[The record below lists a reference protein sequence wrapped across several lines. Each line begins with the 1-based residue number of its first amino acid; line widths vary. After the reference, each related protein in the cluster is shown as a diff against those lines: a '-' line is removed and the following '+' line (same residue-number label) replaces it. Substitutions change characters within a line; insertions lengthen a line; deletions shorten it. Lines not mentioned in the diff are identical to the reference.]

1 LVDFLWLIPAAPC
14 AAAIINGVFGKKMG
28 KATAAVAI
36 TAVAIAFLL
45 ALDVFA
51 GVAGAGPEAKQP
63 IADGAWYQWI
73 VSGNFAVQAGYY
85 IDPLASVMLIVVTS
99 VALLVHIYSVGYMA
113 DDESFWRFFCYLP
126 LFTFAMLLLVLS
138 NNFLQLFL
146 GWEGVGLCSY
156 LLIGFWYNRPSAT
169 AAAMKAFIVNR
180 VGDFGFTI
188 GIILIWLTFGSI
200 QYSDVFA
207 KASAGTVGV
216 GLLTLITLL
225 LFVGACGKSA
235 QIPLFTWLPDAMEGP
250 TPVSALIHA
259 ATMVT
264 AGVYMVARMYP
275 LFIHTPI
282 TLTVVAWVG
291 GLTAIF
297 AASIGLVQNDI
308 KRILA
313 YSTVSQLGYM
323 FLALGVMVPISGI
336 FHLFTHAFFKGC
348 LFLCAGAVIHS
359 VEHAFHHAEVHD
371 DPQNIQNMGGLRRYM
386 PWTAGT
392 FLVACLAISGIF
404 PFAGFWSKD
413 EILTGA
419 FTSGQYA
426 LYAIGLFTA
435 FMTAFYMFREYFLVF
450 EGQPRFNAEHVHPR
464 ESPWWMVGPL
474 VALAFMSVVIG
485 ATVGAP
491 PEHGLFRNFLDPTF
505 APSLGQERGETAAAE
520 TLILIGVS
528 LLIAISGIWVAWM
541 MYLRRAW
548 SPHALAAR
556 FPRIYDLLFHKWYV
570 DELYDR
576 AIIQPVLAFARFLWG
591 FDGYVIDGIVNG
603 LGYLTRGLGR
613 GLRVTESGIVGNY
626 ALGIAAGLVAIV
638 GSFLL
643 KGIVS
648 G

>member
-1 LVDFLWLIPAAPC
+1 LVDFLWIIPAAPC
-14 AAAIINGVFGKKMG
+14 AAAIINGIFGKKIG
-28 KATAAVAI
+28 KVTAAVAI
-36 TAVAIAFLL
+36 TAIAIAFLM
-45 ALDVFA
+45 ALDVFT
-51 GVAGAGPEAKQP
+51 GVAGAGPNAKQP

-73 VSGNFAVQAGYY
+73 VSGNFGVQAGYY
-85 IDPLASVMLIVVTS
+85 IDPLASVMLLVVTS
-99 VALLVHIYSVGYMA
+99 VSLLVHIYSVGYMA
-113 DDESFWRFFCYLP
+113 DDEGFWRFFTYLP
-126 LFTFAMLLLVLS
+126 LFTFAMLLLVLG

-156 LLIGFWYNRPSAT
+156 LLIGFWYNRP
-169 AAAMKAFIVNR
+169 AAAAAAIKAFVVNR
-180 VGDFGFTI
+180 IGDFGFMI
-188 GIILIWLTFGSI
+188 GLILVWLTFGSL

-207 KASAGTVGV
+207 KASTVGV
-216 GLLTLITLL
+216 GLLTMITLL

-235 QIPLFTWLPDAMEGP
+235 QIPLYTWLPDAMEGP

-282 TLTVVAWVG
+282 TLSVVAWVG

-323 FLALGVMVPISGI
+323 FLALGVVVPISGI

-359 VEHAFHHAEVHD
+359 VEHAFHHAGLHD
-371 DPQNIQNMGGLRRYM
+371 DPQDIRNMGGLRRYM

-392 FLVACLAISGIF
+392 FLMACLAISGVF

-419 FTSGQYA
+419 FVNGQYA

-450 EGQPRFNAEHVHPR
+450 EGQPRFDHEKAHPH

-485 ATVGAP
+485 AIVGAP

-505 APSLGQERGETAAAE
+505 AASLGQERGETALIE
-520 TLILIGVS
+520 TLVLIGVS
-528 LLIAISGIWVAWM
+528 LLIAFIGIWVAWM
-541 MYLRRAW
+541 MYQRRAW
-548 SPHALAAR
+548 SPQALAAR
-556 FPRIYDLLFHKWYV
+556 FPRMYDLLLHKWYV

-576 AIIQPVLAFARFLWG
+576 GIVQPALGFARFLWA
-591 FDGYVIDGIVNG
+591 FDGYVIDGIANG
-603 LGYLTRGLGR
+603 LGYLTRGVGR
-613 GLRVTESGIVGNY
+613 GLRVSESGIVGNY
-626 ALGIAAGLVAIV
+626 SLGIAAGLVAIV

-643 KGIVS
+643 KGLVT

>member
-1 LVDFLWLIPAAPC
+1 MTNYLWIIPVAPC
-14 AAAIINGVFGKKMG
+14 AAAVINGVFGKKMG

-36 TAVAIAFLL
+36 PAVAISFLM
-45 ALDVFA
+45 ALY
-51 GVAGAGPEAKQP
+51 VAGSVLMAGEEPTP
-63 IADGAWYQWI
+63 LADGAFYQWI
-73 VSGNFAVQAGYY
+73 VSGGFAVQAGYY
-85 IDPLASVMLIVVTS
+85 IDPLAAVMLLVVTS

-113 DDESFWRFFCYLP
+113 DDQSFWRFFTYLP
-126 LFTFAMLLLVLS
+126 LFTFAMLLLVLG

-156 LLIGFWYNRPSAT
+156 LLIGFWYNRPSAVN
-169 AAAMKAFIVNR
+169 AAMKAFIVNR

-188 GIILIWLTFGSI
+188 GIILIWLNFGSI

-207 KASAGTVGV
+207 KAGSIGV
-216 GLLTLITLL
+216 GLLTMITLL

-235 QIPLFTWLPDAMEGP
+235 QIPLYTWLPDAMEGP

-275 LFIHTPI
+275 LFIHTPA

-291 GLTAIF
+291 ALTAIF

-323 FLALGVMVPISGI
+323 FLALGVVVPISGI

-359 VEHAFHHAEVHD
+359 VEHAFHHAGLHD
-371 DPQNIQNMGGLRRYM
+371 DPQDIRNMGGLRRYM

-419 FTSGQYA
+419 FVNGQYV

-450 EGQPRFNAEHVHPR
+450 EGAPRFDHEKVHPH
-464 ESPWWMVGPL
+464 ESPGWMVAPL
-474 VALAFMSVVIG
+474 VVLAFFSVVIG
-485 ATVGAP
+485 AAVGAP
-491 PEHGLFRNFLDPTF
+491 PEHGVFRGFLDPTF
-505 APSLGQERGETAAAE
+505 AASLGEERGETALIE
-520 TLILIGVS
+520 TLVLIGVS
-528 LLIAISGIWVAWM
+528 LLIAVLGIWVAWM
-541 MYLRRAW
+541 MYKRRAW
-548 SPHALAAR
+548 SAEALAAR
-556 FPRIYDLLFHKWYV
+556 FPGLYNLLLHKWYV
-570 DELYDR
+570 DELYDT
-576 AIIQPVLAFARFLWG
+576 IIIKPSLGFARFLWS

-603 LGYLTRGLGR
+603 VGALTRGVGG
-613 GLRVTESGIVGNY
+613 GLRNVQTGVVGNY
-626 ALGIAAGLVAIV
+626 ALGIVVGLVAIV

-643 KGIVS
+643 KGLVA

>member
-1 LVDFLWLIPAAPC
+1 MALYVAA
-14 AAAIINGVFGKKMG
+14 NVLSSGEGH
-28 KATAAVAI
+28 
-36 TAVAIAFLL
+36 
-45 ALDVFA
+45 
-51 GVAGAGPEAKQP
+51 QP
-63 IADGAWYQWI
+63 LADGAFYYWI
-73 VSGNFAVQAGYY
+73 VSGGFAVQAGYY
-85 IDPLASVMLIVVTS
+85 IDPLASVMLLVVTS
-99 VALLVHIYSVGYMA
+99 VALLVHIYSVGYMT
-113 DDESFWRFFCYLP
+113 DDEGFWRFFCYLP
-126 LFTFAMLLLVLS
+126 LFTFAMLLLVLG

-156 LLIGFWYNRPSAT
+156 LLIGFWYNRP
-169 AAAMKAFIVNR
+169 AAVNAAIKAFVVNR
-180 VGDFGFTI
+180 IGDFGFTI
-188 GIILIWLTFGSI
+188 GIILVWLTFGSL
-200 QYSDVFA
+200 QYSEVFA
-207 KASAGTVGV
+207 KAGTVGV
-216 GLLTLITLL
+216 GLLTMITLL

-235 QIPLFTWLPDAMEGP
+235 QIPLYTWLPDAMEGP

-275 LFIHTPI
+275 LFIHTPT

-291 GLTAIF
+291 ALTAIF

-323 FLALGVMVPISGI
+323 FLALGVVVPISGI

-359 VEHAFHHAEVHD
+359 VEHAFHHAEIHD
-371 DPQNIQNMGGLRRYM
+371 DPQDIRNMGGLRRYM

-419 FTSGQYA
+419 FINGHYV

-435 FMTAFYMFREYFLVF
+435 AMTAFYMFREYFMVF
-450 EGQPRFNAEHVHPR
+450 EGAPRFDSEKAHPH
-464 ESPWWMVGPL
+464 ESSWWMVGPL
-474 VALAFMSVVIG
+474 VVLASLSVVVG
-485 ATVGAP
+485 AVVGAP
-491 PEHGLFRNFLDPTF
+491 PERGLFRNFLHPTF
-505 APSLGQERGETAAAE
+505 VSSLGQEKGETALVE
-520 TLILIGVS
+520 TLVLIGVS
-528 LLIAISGIWVAWM
+528 LLIAVIGIWVAWM
-541 MYLRRAW
+541 MYLRKAW
-548 SPHALAAR
+548 SPQALAAR
-556 FPRIYDLLFHKWYV
+556 FPRLYNLLLNKWYV

-576 AIIQPVLAFARFLWG
+576 TIVQPALAFSRFLWG
-591 FDGYVIDGIVNG
+591 FDGYVIDGIANG
-603 LGYLTRGLGR
+603 LGSLTRGVGG
-613 GLRVTESGIVGNY
+613 GLRNVQTGSVGNY
-626 ALGIAAGLVAIV
+626 ALGIVVGLVAIL

-643 KGIVS
+643 KGLVS